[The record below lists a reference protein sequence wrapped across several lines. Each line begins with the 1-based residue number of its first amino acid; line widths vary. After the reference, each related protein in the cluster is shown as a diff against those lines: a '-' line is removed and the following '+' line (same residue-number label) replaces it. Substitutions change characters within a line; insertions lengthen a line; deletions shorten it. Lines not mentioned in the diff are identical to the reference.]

1 MEHRISATELA
12 RSLGDVLGRVRFR
25 HDSFL
30 IERNGD
36 VVARIEPAP
45 GASVTTL
52 VELVTAWEQAG
63 PADPGF
69 ADDLELVGAMD
80 EPPDDPW
87 DS

>member
-1 MEHRISATELA
+1 MEHRITATELA

-25 HDSFL
+25 HDVFL
-30 IERNGD
+30 VERNGD

-52 VELVTAWEQAG
+52 AELVKAWQDTGAS
-63 PADPGF
+63 DPGF

>member
-1 MEHRISATELA
+1 MEHRITATELA

-25 HDSFL
+25 HDVFL
-30 IERNGD
+30 VERNGD

-52 VELVTAWEQAG
+52 AELVRAWKDAG
-63 PADPGF
+63 PVDPGF

>member
-1 MEHRISATELA
+1 VEHRITATELA
-12 RSLGDVLGRVRFR
+12 RSLGDVLARVRFR
-25 HDSFL
+25 HDIFL
-30 IERNGD
+30 VERNGD

-52 VELVTAWEQAG
+52 AELVKAWRDAG
-63 PADPGF
+63 PPDPSF

-87 DS
+87 AS